1 MVDSWSGV
9 LSWVS
14 GFEFGSGGVE
24 QVECGFWSSVPP
36 HDLVAEFEINL

>member
-14 GFEFGSGGVE
+14 GFEF
-24 QVECGFWSSVPP
+24 ECGFWSSVPP